1 MDSAESFARNL
12 NDARLPSRP
21 GESSSAKPKTTQ
33 TATIRQETTRRTAT
47 TQESHSKPE
56 FDFAVPGQT
65 KRRSDDSPHRHSAY
79 SSRQNLNDA
88 RLSSRPGESSS
99 AKPKTTQ
106 ITTNRQETTRRTA
119 TQESHSKLEFDFAVP
134 GQSKRRSDE
143 SPHRH
148 SDYSRESRS
157 PSRKRSR
164 HSGNPSEEDDSYQNR
179 QQRDEQQDEEDNFRP
194 ASLELLLKYITSKFP
209 AAYMSRQGSDS
220 PPRNRR
226 SAHSPQRFSDYSS
239 RQGSRNPPRKSSQG
253 SDTPPLNWLRLWHD
267 SSADEAQTSS
277 RRQHRNDQQGDE
289 EYFRHASL
297 ALRWTTS

>member
-1 MDSAESFARNL
+1 MDSAESLARNL

-56 FDFAVPGQT
+56 FDFAVPGPS

-119 TQESHSKLEFDFAVP
+119 TTQESHSKPEFNFAVP
-134 GQSKRRSDE
+134 GQSKRRSDD

-148 SDYSRESRS
+148 SDYSSRRESRS

-164 HSGNPSEEDDSYQNR
+164 HSGNSSEEDDSYQNR

-209 AAYMSRQGSDS
+209 AAYMSRQGSES
-220 PPRNRR
+220 PR
-226 SAHSPQRFSDYSS
+226 
-239 RQGSRNPPRKSSQG
+239 
-253 SDTPPLNWLRLWHD
+253 
-267 SSADEAQTSS
+267 E
-277 RRQHRNDQQGDE
+277 
-289 EYFRHASL
+289 
-297 ALRWTTS
+297 

>member
-79 SSRQNLNDA
+79 SSRQNLTMLGYLRQNLKDT

-119 TQESHSKLEFDFAVP
+119 TTQESHSKLEFDFAVP
-134 GQSKRRSDE
+134 GQSKRRSD
-143 SPHRH
+143 
-148 SDYSRESRS
+148 D
-157 PSRKRSR
+157 
-164 HSGNPSEEDDSYQNR
+164 
-179 QQRDEQQDEEDNFRP
+179 
-194 ASLELLLKYITSKFP
+194 IVTTS
-209 AAYMSRQGSDS
+209 S
-220 PPRNRR
+220 
-226 SAHSPQRFSDYSS
+226 
-239 RQGSRNPPRKSSQG
+239 
-253 SDTPPLNWLRLWHD
+253 LRLLTGE
-267 SSADEAQTSS
+267 SFPIPQ
-277 RRQHRNDQQGDE
+277 E
-289 EYFRHASL
+289 E
-297 ALRWTTS
+297 